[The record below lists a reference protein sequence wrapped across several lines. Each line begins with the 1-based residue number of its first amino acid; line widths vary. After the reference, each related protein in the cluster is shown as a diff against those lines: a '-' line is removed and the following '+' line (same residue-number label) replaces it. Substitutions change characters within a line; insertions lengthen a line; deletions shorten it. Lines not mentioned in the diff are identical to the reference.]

1 MKYTDWEQI
10 DSKVD
15 KVLKNVVDAF
25 KRFGLYDIMGFQHN
39 WNTEILYQHAAA
51 YYCESSSDVMH
62 RMTEG
67 RHNRLDFVT
76 FACLL
81 GFRAEDKSFS
91 EIHNERNLTDHEIS
105 FMYALTHLL
114 LMVCLEGSCP
124 SFVSSTTSSGR
135 LFS

>member
-39 WNTEILYQHAAA
+39 SNSEILYQHAAT

-67 RHNRLDFVT
+67 
-76 FACLL
+76 
-81 GFRAEDKSFS
+81 
-91 EIHNERNLTDHEIS
+91 
-105 FMYALTHLL
+105 
-114 LMVCLEGSCP
+114 
-124 SFVSSTTSSGR
+124 
-135 LFS
+135 